1 MRRRE
6 SSFRG
11 VPQPDSKSGLK
22 FNDIYS
28 LGDVV
33 SVSSPS
39 LSLSSHIIAQHVIKS
54 SRYYTL
60 TRPRYIFRVRACK
73 LGKGA
78 YSVVKLGTHRRDESV
93 RYAIKCINVANLK
106 SEDVAALK
114 DEVAILT
121 LLRECDHIIRL
132 YDHFDESSG
141 GDGDGGGYYYMI
153 LETMYGGELFDR
165 IVSKSYYNEK
175 EARDTC
181 VILLDAIEYC
191 HSFRVA
197 HRDLKP
203 ENLLLCSLT
212 DDSSIKIADFGFAKI
227 VKEPNSLRTQCGT
240 PVSFCV
246 SRRSVLKD
254 ENSVQC
260 LVNIYISV
268 MEMK

>member
-1 MRRRE
+1 M
-6 SSFRG
+6 SSTI
-11 VPQPDSKSGLK
+11 KSR
-22 FNDIYS
+22 
-28 LGDVV
+28 
-33 SVSSPS
+33 P
-39 LSLSSHIIAQHVIKS
+39 LSRLRTIAQHLIIVS
-54 SRYYTL
+54 LYTHAL
-60 TRPRYIFRVRACK
+60 AIFARACK

-93 RYAIKCINVANLK
+93 HYAIKCINVANLK

-132 YDHFDESSG
+132 YNHFDESSIS
-141 GDGDGGGYYYMI
+141 DGDGGGYYYMI

-175 EARDTC
+175 EARDAC
-181 VILLDAIEYC
+181 IILLDAIEYC
-191 HSFRVA
+191 HSFHVA

-254 ENSVQC
+254 ESQKYC
-260 LVNIYISV
+260 LVYIYV
-268 MEMK
+268 MDMK

>member
-1 MRRRE
+1 M
-6 SSFRG
+6 
-11 VPQPDSKSGLK
+11 
-22 FNDIYS
+22 
-28 LGDVV
+28 
-33 SVSSPS
+33 
-39 LSLSSHIIAQHVIKS
+39 
-54 SRYYTL
+54 
-60 TRPRYIFRVRACK
+60 
-73 LGKGA
+73 
-78 YSVVKLGTHRRDESV
+78 KLGTHRRDESV